1 MHIETR
7 AHKKKIKY
15 YLAHSFRDKDKIR
28 KVRIYLG
35 QDLSKTEISKKIKEA
50 EDKIKERMKI
60 YKIIRDPLRTVL
72 STEELNQI
80 KTLEAKG
87 KIKITHLSEHEWKKF
102 KEEFTYDT
110 NAIEGS
116 TVTMAEVEQILEHGK
131 WPEKR
136 EKWEISETYGL
147 SEAVEL
153 LRKTN
158 EHISL
163 SLIRELH
170 RLVFQNSKT
179 YAGQLRKIGEEVAVV
194 SSLGDVIHE
203 GIPSTL
209 VEKMMLEL
217 IKWYYKNRKK
227 YSPLLLAA
235 VVHNQF
241 ETIHPFRDGNGRVG
255 RLLLNNILLKHN
267 LPPVNIQFKNRGGY
281 YNAIHEYQ
289 ESGNI
294 RPMIE
299 FILFEYKNLKRKTKN
314 G

>member
-1 MHIETR
+1 MHLEVRT
-7 AHKKKIKY
+7 HKSNTKY
-15 YLAHSFRDKDKIR
+15 YLAHSFRDKNKIR
-28 KVRIYLG
+28 KIRIYLG
-35 QDLSKTEISKKIKEA
+35 QNLPKNKIKEKLKEA
-50 EDKIKERMKI
+50 ENKIKERIKI
-60 YKIIRDPLRTVL
+60 YRVIRDPLRTIL

-87 KIKITHLSEHEWKKF
+87 RIKITHLSELEWKKF
-102 KEEFTYDT
+102 KQEFTYDT

-116 TVTMAEVEQILEHGK
+116 TVTMTEVEQILEK
-131 WPEKR
+131 RQWPKER

-147 SEAVEL
+147 SEAVEFL
-153 LRKTN
+153 KKTR

-163 SLIRELH
+163 SLIMEFH
-170 RLVFQNSKT
+170 RLVFQNSKP
-179 YAGQLRKIGEEVAVV
+179 YAGQLRKKGEEVVV
-194 SSLGDVIHE
+194 VDGLGNIIHS
-203 GIPSTL
+203 GVPSIL
-209 VEKMMLEL
+209 VEKMLKEL
-217 IKWYYKNRKK
+217 IKWYGKNRRK

-267 LPPVNIQFKNRGGY
+267 LPPVNIQFKNRSGY
-281 YNAIHEYQ
+281 YKAIREYQ

-299 FILFEYKNLKRKTKN
+299 FILMEYKNFTRKTQN
-314 G
+314 R

>member
-1 MHIETR
+1 MHIEAR
-7 AHKKKIKY
+7 AHKKRIKY
-15 YLAHSFRDKDKIR
+15 YLAHSFRDRSQIR
-28 KVRIYLG
+28 KIRIYLG
-35 QDLSKTEISKKIKEA
+35 QDLSKTEISKTIKEA
-50 EDKIKERMKI
+50 EYKIKERMKI

-87 KIKITHLSEHEWKKF
+87 KIKIAHLSDHEWKNF
-102 KEEFTYDT
+102 KEKFTYDT

-116 TVTMAEVEQILEHGK
+116 TVTMVEVEQILEHGK

-147 SEAVEL
+147 SEAVEF

-170 RLVFQNSKT
+170 RLVFQNSKP
-179 YAGQLRKIGEEVAVV
+179 YAGQLRKLGEEVAVV

-203 GIPSTL
+203 GIHSTL
-209 VEKMMLEL
+209 VEKMLLEL

-267 LPPVNIQFKNRGGY
+267 LPPVNIQFKNRSGY
-281 YNAIHEYQ
+281 YNAIHDYQ
-289 ESGNI
+289 EGGNI

-299 FILFEYKNLKRKTKN
+299 FILSEYKNLKRKTKN